1 MNKEFYFA
9 IFFLIVAVMN
19 FWLSKEK
26 AVQEERNNRIKQQEE
41 MLQDLQQPP
50 TVKFN
55 PDLLDLNFNSDG
67 SANITNIDIDEPV
80 QNKNQKNPLTLE
92 DLGNL
97 EKALGS
103 LENNNDKLEWYI
115 RSRLI
120 DTAKMYWEEK
130 AKEN

>member
-26 AVQEERNNRIKQQEE
+26 AVQEERSNRIKQQEE
-41 MLQDLQQPP
+41 MLQDLRQPP
-50 TVKFN
+50 TVQFN